1 MKKLIISIICIIFLV
16 SSPFTSTPTRG
27 NGLRLITPHINSIF
41 APGEIL
47 LKFKKGVPETIRD
60 RIFRESGLTLI
71 RSFPTLGILHLRLP
85 PSISVEEALRLYR
98 QNPHVEYAEH
108 NYIIYACQIFP
119 NDPSFDPEDP
129 HYGLLWGLY
138 NFGQTVGGISG
149 LQGADINAPDA
160 WEISTGGEE
169 VIIAV
174 IDTGVAYSHPDLGA
188 NMWTNAGEDP
198 WIDPNDPTTGNG
210 IDDDGN
216 GKVDD
221 WRGWDFVD
229 WDNDPM
235 DFHSHGTHVAG
246 TIASTGNNGEGI
258 TGVMWN
264 AGIMPLRFLN
274 TQGMGTI
281 SDAILA
287 IEYAVQ
293 KGVRV
298 INASWGTTSYSES
311 LFRTIQFCQTQ
322 GVLVVAAAG
331 NNAHDT
337 DNNPFY
343 PSSYDLPNIIS
354 VAATGQRDSLASF
367 SNWGVTT
374 VDVAAPG
381 VFIYSTCPSRHSIG
395 GSFPDDIESG
405 PGDWETEGTTQWAII
420 DAEYNSPT
428 HCWTD
433 SPSENY
439 RNNTDS
445 WLILPRIDLS
455 GKWMNRLT
463 YNLRMETEIY
473 KDFLSVEAS
482 IDGMNW
488 TNIYGSGA
496 TYTGSTGGTFV
507 SVSDDIS
514 AYDGQPSVYIRFR
527 LVTDYQNTAYG
538 VYIDDVDITS
548 ISHLYEGDEFQFMQ
562 GTSMAAPH
570 VSGLA
575 GLIIAKYPTLPLD
588 HLRWRIL
595 NGTDVLEGLMV
606 RVATGGRINANNS
619 LRLPVFPTGLSA
631 SQVSDTKVELNWSDQ
646 SDDEEGFRVE
656 RKGQGG
662 DYMEIARVDPDTTGY
677 SDTDLAGES
686 SYTYRVRAYNSYGDS
701 AYSNEAGISISGGGI
716 APSAGGGGGGGGCF
730 IATAAYGSPY
740 GSSIDLLRTFRD
752 EYLVA
757 NPIGKKWVDLYYR
770 YSPIMARFIA
780 DHPAMRKGTRITLS
794 PLVALSAG
802 IVTTSISGEIL
813 TFLICLSLL
822 SVISLVRRRT
832 SQP

>member
-1 MKKLIISIICIIFLV
+1 MKRLIISIIFIFFIV
-16 SSPFTSTPTRG
+16 SSFLTSTPTSG
-27 NGLRLITPHINSIF
+27 NGQRLITPHINSVF

-47 LKFKKGVPETIRD
+47 VKFKTGVPETIRD
-60 RIFRESGLTLI
+60 RIFRESGLSFI
-71 RSFPTLGILHLRLP
+71 RSFPALGIQHLRLP
-85 PSISVEEALRLYR
+85 PSVSVDEALRLYR
-98 QNPHVEYAEH
+98 QNPHVEYAER

-119 NDPSFDPEDP
+119 DDPSFDPEDP
-129 HYGLLWGLY
+129 NYGLLWGLY
-138 NFGQTVGGISG
+138 NFGQIVGGGSG
-149 LQGADINAPDA
+149 LPGADINAPDA

-174 IDTGVAYSHPDLGA
+174 IDTGVAYSHPDLWA
-188 NMWTNAGEDP
+188 NMWTNAGEDS

-235 DFHSHGTHVAG
+235 DFSGHGTHVAG
-246 TIASTGNNGEGI
+246 TIASMGNNGEGI
-258 TGVMWN
+258 TGVMWK

-274 TQGMGTI
+274 TQGIGTI
-281 SDAILA
+281 SDAILS
-287 IEYAVQ
+287 IEYAIQ
-293 KGVRV
+293 KGARV
-298 INASWGTTSYSES
+298 INASWGTTSFSES
-311 LFRTIQFCQTQ
+311 LFQTIQFCQKQ

-331 NNAHDT
+331 NSAHDT
-337 DNNPFY
+337 DSNPFY

-354 VAATGQRDSLASF
+354 VAATDQSDNLASF

-381 VFIYSTCPSRHSIG
+381 TTIYSTWPSWHSIG

-405 PGDWETEGTTQWAII
+405 PGDWKTEGTAQWAIV
-420 DAEYNSPT
+420 DTEYNSPT

-433 SPSENY
+433 SPWEDY
-439 RNNTDS
+439 QNNTDS
-445 WLILPRIDLS
+445 WLILPKIDLS

-473 KDFLSVEAS
+473 RDFLFIEAS

-496 TYTGSTGGTFV
+496 GYSGSTGGTFIRV
-507 SVSDDIS
+507 SEDIS
-514 AYDGQPSVYIRFR
+514 AYDGQPSVYFRFR
-527 LVTDYQNTAYG
+527 LITDSQNTADG
-538 VYIDDVDITS
+538 VSIDDVDITS
-548 ISHLYEGDEFQFMQ
+548 ISHIYEGDEFQFMQ